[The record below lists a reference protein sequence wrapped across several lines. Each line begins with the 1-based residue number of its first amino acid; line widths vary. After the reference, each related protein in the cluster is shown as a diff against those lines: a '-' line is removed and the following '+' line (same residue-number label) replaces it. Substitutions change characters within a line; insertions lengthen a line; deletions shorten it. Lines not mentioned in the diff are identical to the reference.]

1 MPGTTSRYAIPYSL
15 GTDAANTID
24 NTSQSAAQAIDDLI
38 GDSPAAGSLFHVA
51 GTDTCAVETATSTT
65 FVNRS
70 NLQVTFTTGESGVF
84 LLSWGGDLIASAA
97 GTAFASVVGS
107 GGITFAA
114 DDGNGRSIKAGT
126 QRVGAQVT
134 RVYNGTPN
142 TSVTITLA
150 LKVSVGS
157 ITATFDNGFMQVVNL
172 G

>member
-1 MPGTTSRYAIPYSL
+1 MPGTTSRYGIPYSL

-38 GDSPAAGSLFHVA
+38 GNSPAAGSLFDVVA
-51 GTDTCAVETATSTT
+51 TDTCAVETSSSTT
-65 FVNRS
+65 YQNRT

-84 LLSWGGDLIASAA
+84 LLSWGGDLTASAT
-97 GTAFASVVGS
+97 GTAFASVGAT
-107 GGITFAA
+107 GGITFSP
-114 DDGNGRSIKAGT
+114 DDGNGRSLKSGV
-126 QRVGAQVT
+126 QRVGGQIT
-134 RVYNGTPN
+134 RIYSATPN
-142 TSVTITLA
+142 TSTTITLA